1 MFSLSLSLLCSLFLF
16 LFRFGFNFLF
26 FSFVLFFWF
35 FATFIYERRPQLNFL
50 QLLIFRIRIRVSV
63 STLII
68 SVPRSVSR
76 LPFLLQLQH
85 MLEPVRSAQRI
96 QLQVRAEVRTKTF
109 NCTAGQ
115 WPKSVHGHV
124 LVSQL
129 LRLHDSRKLSE
140 EHRNRPLTGATGEG
154 RQAGS

>member
-1 MFSLSLSLLCSLFLF
+1 MFCFLSLSPLFSVPVSFWVWFPF
-16 LFRFGFNFLF
+16 LV
-26 FSFVLFFWF
+26 FVFWF
-35 FATFIYERRPQLNFL
+35 FAAFIYERRPQLNFL
-50 QLLIFRIRIRVSV
+50 QLLIFRIRVSV

-85 MLEPVRSAQRI
+85 MLESVRSAQRI

-124 LVSQL
+124 LVPQL

-154 RQAGS
+154 RQADS